1 MPRNSL
7 PKLAFVFSAAL
18 GNTAMKLITLL
29 SICALTAFTGG
40 EASATTQLEWT
51 IPAITFDN
59 GATASGTFLI
69 YDQLGDYSQNGL
81 LGTWWDITLTAGTAE
96 PGFVYTPLTS
106 SFVGTF
112 AANSF
117 VLQAGS
123 LLLALAFTSDL
134 TVPVLDNA
142 VEPYSYEYDYAT
154 AINGNAEGG
163 FASASAFVTPEP
175 STWAMML
182 IGFAGLG
189 IAGYRASRKNVAL
202 AA

>member
-1 MPRNSL
+1 M
-7 PKLAFVFSAAL
+7 
-18 GNTAMKLITLL
+18 
-29 SICALTAFTGG
+29 TAFAGG
-40 EASATTQLEWT
+40 AASATTQLEWT
-51 IPAITFDN
+51 IPAITLDN

-112 AANSF
+112 AGNSF

-142 VEPYSYEYDYAT
+142 VESYSYEYDYAT
-154 AINGNAEGG
+154 AINGNAVGG

-182 IGFAGLG
+182 VGLAGLG
-189 IAGYRASRKNVAL
+189 FAGYRASRKSVAL
-202 AA
+202 SA